1 MEETKTSF
9 IDDEI
14 FFYSSI
20 SNYGVCSKQ
29 LKSPKNIHISYS
41 PLSCNQRITFS
52 NTIMIPYISTE
63 KSIETKKDNTRTKTE
78 SSKEEKNNINIS
90 VEKQITKIFVE
101 NEEEKLE
108 ENTKDEINLIN
119 IEYIEKNDSIERNPY
134 FLGGKFSF
142 EVTKLQNDNM
152 ELEKKKVYKI
162 LNE

>member
-1 MEETKTSF
+1 MLDTIIEGEVKEEKRKMEETKTSF

-20 SNYGVCSKQ
+20 SNYGVCSKH
-29 LKSPKNIHISYS
+29 LKSPKNIHMSYS

-78 SSKEEKNNINIS
+78 SSKEEKNNIS

-101 NEEEKLE
+101 NEEEK
-108 ENTKDEINLIN
+108 
-119 IEYIEKNDSIERNPY
+119 
-134 FLGGKFSF
+134 
-142 EVTKLQNDNM
+142 
-152 ELEKKKVYKI
+152 
-162 LNE
+162 